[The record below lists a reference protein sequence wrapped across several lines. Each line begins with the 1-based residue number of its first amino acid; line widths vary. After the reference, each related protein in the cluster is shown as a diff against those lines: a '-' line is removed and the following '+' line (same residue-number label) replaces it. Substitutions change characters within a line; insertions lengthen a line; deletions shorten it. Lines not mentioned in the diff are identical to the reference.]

1 MLLWTADNLN
11 KISLELVRQY
21 WQRSAY
27 LPFLDVALV
36 IMKNVSI
43 KKTDHFMNVAGAPLK
58 LPLNIIKI
66 R

>member
-43 KKTDHFMNVAGAPLK
+43 KKTDHIMNVAGAPL
-58 LPLNIIKI
+58 
-66 R
+66 